1 MSSMHKKSLIA
12 TVAIFCCRFTGLLR
26 EVCFTAFFGATGA
39 LDAFL
44 TAFRIPNMLR
54 DMFGEGALSQSFTS
68 EMSKI
73 EQTDGPE
80 EAWKLAHMVSSQLCA
95 MMLIVVSLGVL
106 TAGWVMQNLY
116 PERTSIVLQVQPQLL
131 QATEQKAVEQVLAED
146 ALAADVLDVV
156 KASDLAEE
164 EAETEEVMMNDSLS
178 LTDSKPAVQALLLRK
193 QRGGDGE
200 PQVVLA
206 CTSIPEGW
214 SPQSCFVSS
223 DVKRIPTKDVFDLSA
238 SMANGELS
246 VQSRNY
252 MEMAAQLC
260 RVMWPFI
267 LFAALSALAL
277 GALNVFG
284 LFGVPNLVSGA
295 FNLTLIGV
303 GIVLGWLID
312 PNFGPKS
319 LYGFAIGVLVGGIVQ
334 VFCLLPLLRKQG
346 FRPKFNLGLYWKGW
360 RPHFMNVHA
369 RKVWVLMLPGLIAA
383 GITQANI
390 FINTSFSL
398 YLPSGS
404 VTALSCAFRLSQL
417 PVALFGV
424 ALGMVVLPDVSRMTV
439 AGPDKGSRA
448 IALHLAKAIRFLSF
462 FALPCA
468 IFLGFWGEEIV
479 SICFQRGRFD
489 AAASAYTGQVLAAF
503 SLGLLSYAGCKVL
516 QPIFLAL
523 ERPWPPAVLALFCCV
538 VSITLNYLFVHHFH
552 GNAAWLAATTAT
564 VTTLNFVFY
573 FFFLRHLLGGM
584 ALATLIPGLLRILC
598 AAAVLAVTCWWLE
611 KMWMQGFTSWGF
623 GLRVGTMA
631 LFGSLAGLCY
641 LLASYLFRVPELMLF
656 LNRILKR
663 QAAELDEK

>member
-1 MSSMHKKSLIA
+1 MHRKSLIA
-12 TVAIFCCRFTGLLR
+12 TAAIFCCRFTGLLR

-73 EQTDGPE
+73 EHSDGPE
-80 EAWKLAHMVSSQLCA
+80 DAWKLAHMVSSQLCA
-95 MMLIVVSLGVL
+95 MMLIIVGLGVL
-106 TAGWVMQNLY
+106 TAGWVMQGLY

-131 QATEQKAVEQVLAED
+131 EAAELEEVEKVVAEESATT
-146 ALAADVLDVV
+146 DVLEVV
-156 KASDLAEE
+156 ESTLVEDETVD
-164 EAETEEVMMNDSLS
+164 TEEVMMSDSLS
-178 LTDSKPAVQALLLRK
+178 VADKMPAVQAVFLRE
-193 QRGGDGE
+193 QRGRDGE

-214 SPQSCFVSS
+214 SQQSCLVSS
-223 DVKRIPTKDVFDLSA
+223 DVKRISRTDVLDLSSA
-238 SMANGELS
+238 MIAGEVS

-284 LFGVPNLVSGA
+284 LFGIPNLVSGA
-295 FNLTLIGV
+295 FNLTLISV

-319 LYGFAIGVLVGGIVQ
+319 LYGFAIGVLVGGVVQ

-346 FRPKFNLGLYWKGW
+346 FRPKFNLGLYWEGW
-360 RPHFMNVHA
+360 RPHFLNVHA

-439 AGPDKGSRA
+439 SGPEQGNRA
-448 IALHLAKAIRFLSF
+448 IAMHLAKAIRFLSF

-479 SICFQRGRFD
+479 SVCFQRGRFD
-489 AAASAYTGQVLAAF
+489 AEASAYTGQVLAAF
-503 SLGLLSYAGCKVL
+503 SLGLFSYAGCKVL

-523 ERPWPPAVLALFCCV
+523 ERPWPPAVLALVCCV

-584 ALATLIPGLLRILC
+584 ALATLIPGLARILC
-598 AAAVLAVTCWWLE
+598 AAAVLGAVCWWFE
-611 KMWMQGFTSWGF
+611 ANWMQGFSHWDF
-623 GLRVGTMA
+623 LPRVGTLA
-631 LFGSLAGLCY
+631 LFGSLAALCY
-641 LLASYLFRVPELMLF
+641 LLASFIFRVPELMLF

-663 QAAELDEK
+663 GTAPIDD

>member
-12 TVAIFCCRFTGLLR
+12 TAAIFCCRFTGLLR

-73 EQTDGPE
+73 EHAEGPE

-95 MMLIVVSLGVL
+95 MMLITVGLGVL
-106 TAGWVMQNLY
+106 TAGWVMQSLY

-131 QATEQKAVEQVLAED
+131 QATVEKPVEAVLAED
-146 ALAADVLDVV
+146 VNDTAVLAVV
-156 KASDLAEE
+156 ESTLVEVEESD
-164 EAETEEVMMNDSLS
+164 TKEVMMSDSLS
-178 LTDSKPAVQALLLRK
+178 LADTKPAVQALFLRS
-193 QRGGDGE
+193 QTGRDGE

-206 CTSIPEGW
+206 CTEIPVGW
-214 SPQSCFVSS
+214 SPQACLVSS
-223 DVKRIPTKDVFDLSA
+223 DVKRIPTKDVIDLSSA
-238 SMANGELS
+238 MLNGEIT

-295 FNLTLIGV
+295 FNLTLIIV
-303 GIVLGWLID
+303 GIALGWLID

-319 LYGFAIGVLVGGIVQ
+319 LYGFAIGVLIGGVVQ

-346 FRPKFNLGLYWKGW
+346 FRPKFNLGLYWSGI
-360 RPHFMNVHA
+360 RPHFINKHA

-439 AGPDKGSRA
+439 SGPEKGSKA
-448 IALHLAKAIRFLSF
+448 IAMHLAKAIRFLSF

-479 SICFQRGRFD
+479 SVCFQRGRFD
-489 AAASAYTGQVLAAF
+489 AEASAYTGQVLAAF
-503 SLGLLSYAGCKVL
+503 SLGLFSYAGCKVL

-523 ERPWPPAVLALFCCV
+523 ERPWPPAVLALVCCA

-584 ALATLIPGLLRILC
+584 ALATLVPGLARILC
-598 AAAVLAVTCWWLE
+598 AAAVLALACWWIE
-611 KMWMQGFTSWGF
+611 DMWLQGFTAWSFAARLGA
-623 GLRVGTMA
+623 MA
-631 LFGSLAGLCY
+631 LFGCVATLCY
-641 LLASYLFRVPELMLF
+641 LLASFIFRVPELMLF
-656 LNRILKR
+656 INRILKR
-663 QAAELDEK
+663 NMAEAEE

>member
-12 TVAIFCCRFTGLLR
+12 TVAIFCSRFTGLLR

-73 EQTDGPE
+73 EHAEGSE
-80 EAWKLAHMVSSQLCA
+80 SAWKLANMVSSQLSA
-95 MMLIVVSLGVL
+95 MMLILVGLGVL
-106 TAGWVMQNLY
+106 TSGVVMQSLY

-131 QATEQKAVEQVLAED
+131 QATEEKEVEQVLVED
-146 ALAADVLDVV
+146 AATADVLAVV
-156 KASDLAEE
+156 EAGDATEE
-164 EAETEEVMMNDSLS
+164 QADTEEVMMNDSLIV
-178 LTDSKPAVQALLLRK
+178 TDTKPAVQALFLRS
-193 QRGGDGE
+193 QTGRDGE
-200 PQVVLA
+200 PQIVLS
-206 CTSIPEGW
+206 CTSIPDGW
-214 SPQSCFVSS
+214 SPQSCLVST
-223 DVKRIPTKDVFDLSA
+223 DVKRIPTKDVFDLS
-238 SMANGELS
+238 SVMLNGEVT

-284 LFGVPNLVSGA
+284 LFGIPNLVTGA
-295 FNLTLIGV
+295 FNLTLITV
-303 GIVLGWLID
+303 GIIAGWLID
-312 PNFGPKS
+312 PNFGPKA

-334 VFCLLPLLRKQG
+334 LFCLLPLLRKQG
-346 FRPKFNLGLYWKGW
+346 FRPQFNLGLFWKGW
-360 RPHFMNVHA
+360 RPHFINAHA
-369 RKVWVLMLPGLIAA
+369 RKVWVLMIPGLIAA

-439 AGPDKGSRA
+439 AGPEKGSRA

-479 SICFQRGRFD
+479 SVCFQRGRFD
-489 AAASAYTGQVLAAF
+489 AEASAYTGQVLAAF
-503 SLGLLSYAGCKVL
+503 SMGLFSYAGCKVL

-552 GNAAWLAATTAT
+552 GNAAWLAATTAM

-584 ALATLIPGLLRILC
+584 ALATLIPGLLRIAC
-598 AAAVLAVTCWWLE
+598 AASVLAAMCWWLE
-611 KMWMQGFTSWGF
+611 ATWMQGFTSWGF
-623 GLRVGTMA
+623 GARVGAMA
-631 LFGSLAGLCY
+631 LFGGVAGLSY
-641 LLASYLFRVPELMLF
+641 LLASFIFRVPELMLF

-663 QAAELDEK
+663 KVVEVDE